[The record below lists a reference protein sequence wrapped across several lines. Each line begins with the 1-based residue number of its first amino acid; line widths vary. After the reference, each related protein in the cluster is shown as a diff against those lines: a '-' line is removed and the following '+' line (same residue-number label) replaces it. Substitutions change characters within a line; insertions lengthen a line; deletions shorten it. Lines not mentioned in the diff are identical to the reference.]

1 MFEIFKGKKNKT
13 GTPVYKLPSG
23 LRVYAV
29 GDIHGRAD
37 LLRPL
42 HEAIAQDADKAGP
55 EIKHCV
61 VYLGDYLDRG
71 PYVRETID
79 ELLYRLP
86 AGFRAEYLMGNH
98 EALFLAFLD
107 DPSLLAFWLEIGGHS
122 TLLSYQVQ
130 PPGSGFSEERAK
142 AIRQEIIAAMPE
154 RHMAFL
160 ENLKPYVRMG
170 DVVFVH
176 AGIRPGIP
184 LAQQSPADLFWT
196 RSAFPDALTDHG
208 MRVVHGHTI
217 NAEVEE
223 APGHIGVD
231 TGAYATGILGC
242 AVLEGAD
249 FRPLQLFRGEH

>member
-1 MFEIFKGKKNKT
+1 MFAFFRRKKTKT
-13 GTPVYKLPSG
+13 GRPVYRLPDG

-42 HEAIAQDADKAGP
+42 HAAIAQDADKAGP
-55 EIKHCV
+55 ETDHCV

-79 ELLYRLP
+79 ELRYWLP

-130 PPGSGFSEERAK
+130 PPESGFSDERAK
-142 AIRQEIIAAMPE
+142 AIRAEVIAAMPE
-154 RHMAFL
+154 HHMAFL
-160 ENLKPYVRMG
+160 GNLKPYVRMG
-170 DVVFVH
+170 DVLFVH

-184 LAQQSPADLFWT
+184 MAQQSPADLFWT
-196 RSAFPDALTDHG
+196 RSAFRDTRTDYG

-223 APGHIGVD
+223 ANGQIGVD

-249 FRPLQLFRGEH
+249 FRPLQLFREEH